1 VNPLP
6 VVLSDMRRGRA
17 GIAAVV
23 AVIAVA
29 VALGVVVTAQER
41 ALRQGSARAADSFDL
56 VVGARGSP
64 TQLILSAVYLQP
76 TMLEL
81 LPGNEVLRLDAE
93 GGVAWAAPLVFG
105 DSWKGRPIVGSTAS
119 FVSAGGTRALAAGRM
134 FAKESEV
141 VVGASVPLGIGDLIA
156 PAHGLRSSGVDEG

>member
-1 VNPLP
+1 MNPLP

-64 TQLILSAVYLQP
+64 TQLILSAVYLQHHYV
-76 TMLEL
+76 TDV
-81 LPGNEVLRLDAE
+81 VL
-93 GGVAWAAPLVFG
+93 GVAYAV
-105 DSWKGRPIVGSTAS
+105 V
-119 FVSAGGTRALAAGRM
+119 ALAAVSAWERRR
-134 FAKESEV
+134 
-141 VVGASVPLGIGDLIA
+141 A
-156 PAHGLRSSGVDEG
+156 PVAG